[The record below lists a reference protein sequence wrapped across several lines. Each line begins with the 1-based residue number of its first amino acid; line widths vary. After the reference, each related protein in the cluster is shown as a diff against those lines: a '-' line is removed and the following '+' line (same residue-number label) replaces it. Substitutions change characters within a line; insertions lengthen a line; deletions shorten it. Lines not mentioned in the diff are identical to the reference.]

1 MKLTHKGEGTR
12 SGAQRDSSGEREKK
26 KAFSEEVTFEEV
38 ILESNTVLENIPPK
52 ARVGASNSR
61 ERSASEG
68 LDIPEGRKQ
77 LKYLL
82 TMWPFP
88 ESGALQSDRRWAAYH
103 QIRILL
109 IADICKDIFSLSFLL
124 YIFRFF

>member
-12 SGAQRDSSGEREKK
+12 SVHRGTHQARGKK

-38 ILESNTVLENIPPK
+38 ILESNTVLKTYHPRQELEP
-52 ARVGASNSR
+52 RTLG

-68 LDIPEGRKQ
+68 LDIPEGLKQ

-82 TMWPFP
+82 TMRPFP
-88 ESGALQSDRRWAAYH
+88 ESGALQSGRWAAYH

-109 IADICKDIFSLSFLL
+109 IADICKDIFSLSF
-124 YIFRFF
+124 FFF